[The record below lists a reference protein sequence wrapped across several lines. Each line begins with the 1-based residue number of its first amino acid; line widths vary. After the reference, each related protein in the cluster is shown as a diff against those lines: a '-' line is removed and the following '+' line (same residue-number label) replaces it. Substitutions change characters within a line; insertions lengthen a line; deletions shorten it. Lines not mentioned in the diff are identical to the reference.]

1 MFRGGPG
8 NSFGKLG
15 LLLFTTTTVSGLLAV
30 PGVALPS
37 TLLQGSKSATT
48 RSGAHINI
56 KMAYPRVV
64 AFDLDATL
72 WVPEMYQLWGG
83 GAPFKKNGDGS
94 LTDCKG
100 TRCTMMG
107 NSAEI
112 LYELNTDP
120 KWKDTK
126 VAYCSCTDEPSW
138 AAECM
143 RLFEVGDGITMEK
156 AAPIKQIFKATKTE
170 HFKRIH
176 KDTGIPYAQ
185 MIFFDNEEH
194 NCRSVKQLGVT
205 CIYTPRGMTPAEW
218 SRGLKEYAS
227 NQK

>member
-1 MFRGGPG
+1 MTQSLTGFILVFLASSPAV
-8 NSFGKLG
+8 FGFVPAG
-15 LLLFTTTTVSGLLAV
+15 TGTSTGSAV
-30 PGVALPS
+30 RNTQALRSAS
-37 TLLQGSKSATT
+37 TALQAQ
-48 RSGAHINI
+48 R
-56 KMAYPRVV
+56 MAYPRVV

-72 WVPEMYQLWGG
+72 WIPEMYQLWGG
-83 GAPFKKNGDGS
+83 GAPFKKNSDGS

-112 LYELNTDP
+112 LHELNTDP
-120 KWKDTK
+120 KWKDSK

-143 RLFEVGDGITMEK
+143 KLFEVGGGITMEK
-156 AAPIKQIFKATKTE
+156 AAPIKQIFKANKTE

-176 KDTGIPYAQ
+176 KDTGIPYEQ

-227 NQK
+227 SQKK